1 MQISVVRKFTKWS
14 HYAFARTMARR
25 TAAERLRD
33 AGIPRLLI
41 VCYGNI
47 YRSPFVERCLR
58 TLGPAM
64 DLQVRSAGFHR
75 REGRQVEA
83 DFEEIAREKF
93 GVDLSDHR
101 SRLLTTDD
109 LDWAQL
115 ILIMDGHN
123 YRLMYD
129 LHRDHLDKCLWLGAI
144 TPETPVTIADPY
156 GTDLEQQRRI
166 AGQLHAASRA
176 LAMRLNAMVI
186 AT

>member
-1 MQISVVRKFTKWS
+1 M
-14 HYAFARTMARR
+14 HYAVARAMARR
-25 TAAERLRD
+25 TATDRLSDTGVR
-33 AGIPRLLI
+33 RLLV

-58 TLGPAM
+58 TFSIAM
-64 DLQVRSAGFHR
+64 DLEVRSAGFHR

-83 DFEEIAREKF
+83 DFEEIAREGF

-109 LDWAQL
+109 LDWAHL
-115 ILIMDGHN
+115 VLIMDGHN
-123 YRLMYD
+123 YRLMHD

-144 TPETPVTIADPY
+144 SPETPVTITDPY

-166 AGQLHAASRA
+166 AGQLHVASRA
-176 LAMRLNAMVI
+176 LIQQLNPMAI
-186 AT
+186 AR